1 MTARFTT
8 FQGESVM
15 DAAIKQQAKERMQG
29 YCRVCPTCDGRV
41 CAGEVPGMGGLG
53 TGSSF
58 RANVKALQ
66 EVRLAMRCLHRAV
79 QPKLDCSILGLAL
92 SLPVL
97 AAPIGGVSFNMGGGP
112 VTEADY
118 IDAIILGC
126 KDAGIIGCGGD
137 GVGDVIHA
145 SAFASIVKAEGHGIP
160 FIKPWDGEE
169 LNRKLDKAA
178 ATGCPIIGV
187 DVDAAGLIT
196 LRKQGRPVS
205 PKSPEDLAAIAA
217 HVHGAG
223 CKFMIKGI
231 MTEDEARIAAD
242 AGVDAIVVSNHGGR
256 VLDHT
261 PGTAEVLPQI
271 AQAVR
276 GRVDVLV
283 DGGIRDGADVLKMIA
298 LGAQAVLIGRPFSIA
313 AVGGLREGVAAYVEN
328 LRSGLASAMTLT
340 GCADLASVGPH
351 ILA

>member
-1 MTARFTT
+1 
-8 FQGESVM
+8 M
-15 DAAIKQQAKERMQG
+15 DAAIKQQARERMKG
-29 YCRVCPTCDGRV
+29 YCRVCPACDGRA

-58 RANVKALQ
+58 RANVEALR
-66 EVRLAMRCLHRAV
+66 EVRLAMRCLHKAV
-79 QPKLDCSILGLAL
+79 QPKPECSVLGLNL

-118 IDAIILGC
+118 IDAIILGS

-137 GVGDVIHA
+137 GVGDVIHD
-145 SAFASIVKAEGHGIP
+145 SAFAAIRKAGGYGIP

-178 ATGCPIIGV
+178 TTGCPIIGV

-205 PKSPEDLAAIAA
+205 PKSPEELAAIAA

-223 CKFMIKGI
+223 CKFMIKGV
-231 MTEDEARIAAD
+231 MTEDEARVAAD

-261 PGTAEVLPQI
+261 PGTAEVLPRI

-298 LGAQAVLIGRPFSIA
+298 LGAQAVPIGRPFSIA
-313 AVGGLREGVAAYVEN
+313 AVGGLREGVAACVED
-328 LRSGLASAMTLT
+328 LRSGLIAAMTLT
-340 GCADLASVGPH
+340 GCADIASVGPH